1 MTSSKCCIRQLFS
14 QILVIAQKVQNTTIQ
29 SSDDLTM
36 NFSTS
41 ANVYKLNLLKR
52 QLEEKR
58 MQEAKILQIYLKKK
72 SHAKTTKK
80 PLASITN
87 DLNYESSSSVTMYK
101 LNLIEKELNEK
112 QNTEMKK
119 MKNVPM
125 ERHCVNLI
133 AKKWNGST
141 SIQVRPANIEEF
153 DLPRGM
159 VIAMRDRLEK
169 DEKNNDPRKQVDDRP
184 TFSQMRARWLKEC
197 ESHQY
202 ARTSNNPS

>member
-1 MTSSKCCIRQLFS
+1 
-14 QILVIAQKVQNTTIQ
+14 
-29 SSDDLTM
+29 M

-58 MQEAKILQIYLKKK
+58 RQEAKILQKNLEKIPEGNAGKR
-72 SHAKTTKK
+72 KTTKK

-112 QNTEMKK
+112 QKSEMKK
-119 MKNVPM
+119 VKNVPM
-125 ERHCVNLI
+125 ERHCVNII
-133 AKKWNGST
+133 AKKW
-141 SIQVRPANIEEF
+141 SIHKGRVRPANSEEF

-159 VIAMRDRLEK
+159 VTAMRDRLEK
-169 DEKNNDPRKQVDDRP
+169 DERNNNPRKQVDDRP

-197 ESHQY
+197 ESNQY
-202 ARTSNNPS
+202 ARTSNYPFSSGPRL

>member
-112 QNTEMKK
+112 QNSEMKK

-141 SIQVRPANIEEF
+141 SIHKGSLTCQGV
-153 DLPRGM
+153 
-159 VIAMRDRLEK
+159 
-169 DEKNNDPRKQVDDRP
+169 
-184 TFSQMRARWLKEC
+184 WLL
-197 ESHQY
+197 Q
-202 ARTSNNPS
+202 